1 MAVSRPATRRPQLLA
16 PNRGVTHV
24 FIQRAAMFESLSA
37 RLQGVIDRLRGQA
50 KITEADLDASLREI
64 RLALLEADV
73 NFRVVKDF
81 VARVRERALG
91 TDLLSGLHPG
101 QQVVKIVHD
110 ELMAVLGGERQHL
123 ALTGSPAVV
132 MLVGLQGSGKTTTA
146 AKLAVRLRK
155 DGRRP
160 LLVAADVYRPAAVDQ
175 LVQLGDQ
182 IGVEVHTRSSG
193 TPALEVARSGL
204 EDARQR
210 GTDVVILDTA
220 GRLHVDEGMMD
231 ELVRV
236 AGVVT
241 PSETLL
247 VVDAMTGQEA
257 VRVAEAFHARLPVSG
272 LVLTKMDGDARGG
285 AALSI
290 RSATGLP
297 IVYIG
302 TGERPDGLEAFHP
315 DRLAQRILGMG
326 DVLSLVERVQETVD
340 RDEAERMTQ
349 RMLESR
355 FTLDDFRSQ
364 LAQVKK
370 MGPIGQVLQ
379 MIPGAGQMAGAAQ
392 AAVDGGELKRI
403 EAIINS
409 MTPYERRH
417 SEVIKAS
424 RRRRIA
430 LGSGTST
437 ADVNRLLKQF
447 SEMQRLMKALGGGR
461 LPQGS
466 GLRGLFGRG

>member
-1 MAVSRPATRRPQLLA
+1 
-16 PNRGVTHV
+16 
-24 FIQRAAMFESLSA
+24 MFETLSA
-37 RLQGVIDRLRGQA
+37 RLQTITQSLRGKA
-50 KITEADLDASLREI
+50 RVTEADLDVALREI

-73 NFRVVKDF
+73 NFKVVKEF
-81 VARVRERALG
+81 VAHVRERALG
-91 TDLLSGLHPG
+91 TEVLSGLNAG

-110 ELMAVLGGERQHL
+110 ELVAILGGAQRELQL
-123 ALTGSPAVV
+123 SGKPSVV
-132 MLVGLQGSGKTTTA
+132 MLVGLQGSGKTTTT

-155 DGRRP
+155 GGRRP

-182 IGVEVHTRSSG
+182 IGIEVHTRSVG
-193 TPALEVARSGL
+193 TPALEVARSGI
-204 EDARQR
+204 EVARQR
-210 GTDVVILDTA
+210 GHDVVLIDTA
-220 GRLHVDEGMMD
+220 GRLHVDEPMMD
-231 ELVRV
+231 ELVRI
-236 AGVVT
+236 AGAVT

-247 VVDAMTGQEA
+247 VVDAMTGQES
-257 VRVAEAFHARLPVSG
+257 VKVAEAFHHRLPVTG

-290 RSATGLP
+290 RSVTGLP
-297 IVYIG
+297 ITFIG
-302 TGERPDGLEAFHP
+302 TGERTDGLEPFHP

-326 DVLSLVERVQETVD
+326 DILSLVERVQETVD
-340 RDEAERMTQ
+340 QEEAERVAE
-349 RMLESR
+349 RMMAAR

-364 LAQVKK
+364 LNQVKK

-392 AAVDGGELKRI
+392 QAVDEGQLTRV
-403 EAIINS
+403 EAIIDS
-409 MTPYERRH
+409 MTPHERRH
-417 SEVIKAS
+417 PEIIKAS

-447 SEMQRLMKALGGGR
+447 AEMQKLMRQLGSGRMPKMGG
-461 LPQGS
+461 LG
-466 GLRGLFGRG
+466 GLRGMLDS

>member
-1 MAVSRPATRRPQLLA
+1 
-16 PNRGVTHV
+16 
-24 FIQRAAMFESLSA
+24 MFESLSA
-37 RLQGVIDRLRGQA
+37 RLQAVTQRLRGKA
-50 KITEADLDASLREI
+50 KITEADLDVALREI

-81 VARVRERALG
+81 VARVREQALG
-91 TDLLSGLHPG
+91 LEVLSGLNAG

-110 ELMAVLGGERQHL
+110 ELVAVLGGERHVL
-123 ALTGSPAVV
+123 DLEARPAVV

-182 IGVEVHTRSSG
+182 TGIEVHTRPVG

-204 EDARQR
+204 DVAKQR
-210 GTDVVILDTA
+210 HLDVVLLDTA
-220 GRLHVDEGMMD
+220 GRLHVDEPMMD
-231 ELVRV
+231 ELVRI
-236 AGVVT
+236 AGALT
-241 PSETLL
+241 PAETLL

-257 VRVAEAFHARLPVSG
+257 VRVAEAFHQRLPISG

-290 RSATGLP
+290 RSVTGLP
-297 IVYIG
+297 ISFIG
-302 TGERPDGLEAFHP
+302 TGERTDGLEPFHP

-326 DVLSLVERVQETVD
+326 DILSLVERVQETVD
-340 RDEAERMTQ
+340 QDEAERVAR
-349 RMLESR
+349 RMMESR

-364 LAQVKK
+364 LSQVKK

-392 AAVDGGELKRI
+392 QAVDDGQLKRI
-403 EAIINS
+403 EAIIDS
-409 MTPYERRH
+409 MTAEERRRP
-417 SEVIKAS
+417 EIIKAS

-430 LGSGTST
+430 IGSGTST

-447 SEMQRLMKALGGGR
+447 VEMQKLMRQLSGGR
-461 LPQGS
+461 LPGLGG
-466 GLRGLFGRG
+466 GLRGLLGR

>member
-1 MAVSRPATRRPQLLA
+1 
-16 PNRGVTHV
+16 
-24 FIQRAAMFESLSA
+24 MFEALSG
-37 RLQGVIDRLRGQA
+37 RLQAVADRLRGKA
-50 KITEADLDASLREI
+50 RITEADLDVALREI

-73 NFRVVKDF
+73 NFKVVKEF

-91 TDLLSGLHPG
+91 ADLLTGLHPG

-110 ELMAVLGGERQHL
+110 ELVAVLGGERHML
-123 ALTGSPAVV
+123 RLERRPSVV

-155 DGRRP
+155 EGKRP

-182 IGVEVHTRSSG
+182 VGIEVHSRPIG

-204 EDARQR
+204 EAARQR
-210 GTDVVILDTA
+210 RLDLVLLDTA
-220 GRLHVDEGMMD
+220 GRLHVDEPMMD
-231 ELVRV
+231 ELVRI
-236 AGVVT
+236 AGALT

-247 VVDAMTGQEA
+247 VVDAMTGQES
-257 VRVAEAFHARLPVSG
+257 VRVAEAFHHRLPVTG
-272 LVLTKMDGDARGG
+272 LILSKMDGDARGG

-290 RSATGLP
+290 RSVTGLP
-297 IVYIG
+297 ISFIG
-302 TGERPDGLEAFHP
+302 TGERTDGLEPFHP

-340 RDEAERMTQ
+340 RDEAERVTQ

-355 FTLDDFRSQ
+355 FTLEDFRSQ
-364 LAQVKK
+364 LNQVKQL
-370 MGPIGQVLQ
+370 GPIGQVLQ

-392 AAVDGGELKRI
+392 QAVDDGQLKRI
-403 EAIINS
+403 EAIIDS
-409 MTPYERRH
+409 MTPHERRH
-417 SEVIKAS
+417 PELIKAS

-430 LGSGTST
+430 AGSGTTS
-437 ADVNRLLKQF
+437 ADVNRVLKQF
-447 SEMQRLMKALGGGR
+447 ADMQKLMRQL
-461 LPQGS
+461 GS
-466 GLRGLFGRG
+466 GRVSGLGNLRGILGR